1 MYLLIPA
8 AGSGRRMGAEK
19 NKLLLT
25 VQGQPILSWTLK
37 AADQAQSITAI
48 GIIGQPQ
55 DQSAWI
61 ELLDHLQL
69 STPVS
74 LIPGGATRQESV
86 YRGVIYLQQQP
97 QPPEFVLIHDG
108 ARCLATAQLFDR
120 CSAFL
125 QHLGSPHQGMV
136 AAIPVK
142 DTIKLATPADSS
154 TGSLRVESTPDRS
167 RLWAAQTPQGF
178 QLDALLKAHD
188 QAIQEGWEVTDDAAL
203 FEKMGWEVAIVEG
216 EETNI
221 KLTTPLDKLLAE
233 RILAE
238 RGLLT

>member
-8 AGSGRRMGAEK
+8 AGSGRRMGADR

-25 VQGQPILSWTLK
+25 VQGQTILSLTLK

-55 DQSAWI
+55 DEPDWI
-61 ELLDHLQL
+61 QMLNDLHL

-74 LIPGGATRQESV
+74 LIHGGDTRQESV
-86 YRGVIYLQQQP
+86 YRGVSYLQRQP

-120 CSAFL
+120 CSVFL
-125 QHLGSPHQGMV
+125 QNSGSPTQGMV

-142 DTIKLATPADSS
+142 DTIKLATPANLS
-154 TGSLRVESTPDRS
+154 TGSLTVESTPDRS

-178 QLDALLKAHD
+178 PLDALLKAHE
-188 QAIQEGWEVTDDAAL
+188 QAIQSSWEVTDDAAL

-233 RILAE
+233 HILAN
-238 RGLLT
+238 RN